1 MPRDA
6 ADPPNAATVPAGL
19 AFSLAGAG
27 LVARPSGA
35 LWLPS
40 RRLLAVADLHLGKAE
55 RLARRGGALLPP
67 YADAETLGRLEA
79 EIAALDPET
88 VVCAGDSFDDPA
100 AARRLAP
107 EARDRL
113 ARLAAS
119 RRWIWIAGNH
129 DPAPHDHPG
138 DCAAEH
144 AAGPLV
150 FRHAPEPSAEGGEV
164 SGHLHPKATLVL
176 RGRRLRRRCFL
187 ADRRRVILPA
197 FGAYTGGLDAAD
209 PVFDPLLGPEARAL
223 LLGARVAAAPRAAL
237 SR

>member
-6 ADPPNAATVPAGL
+6 LEPPIASTDLMGF
-19 AFSLAGAG
+19 AFALAGAR

-35 LWLPS
+35 LWIPDLG
-40 RRLLAVADLHLGKAE
+40 LLAVADLHLGKAE

-67 YADAETLGRLEA
+67 YADAETLERLDA
-79 EIAALDPET
+79 EVAALDPET
-88 VVCAGDSFDDPA
+88 VLCAGDSFDDPT
-100 AARRLAP
+100 AARRLGP
-107 EARDRL
+107 ETRERL
-113 ARLAAS
+113 GGLAAS

-129 DPAPHDHPG
+129 DPAPHGFPG
-138 DCAAEH
+138 ACVAAH
-144 AAGPLV
+144 SAGPLV
-150 FRHAPEPSAEGGEV
+150 FRHAPDSSARPGEV
-164 SGHLHPKATLVL
+164 SGHLHPKATLAL

-197 FGAYTGGLDAAD
+197 FGAYTGGLDASD
-209 PVFDPLLGPEARAL
+209 PVFDPLLGPEAQAL